1 MSDHSCPVVRVSKR
15 PHPNADSLSLVDVL
29 GFTVAVRTADWRDG
43 DLGAYIPPDSVVD
56 SSRPEFAFLAG
67 HERIKVKKL
76 RGVYSQGLLIPAPE
90 GLGVGA
96 DAADALG
103 VIHYEPKVGGGQT
116 TGGEAKP
123 APPGAGPTY
132 DVENYR
138 RNKNILVWSE
148 RVVITEKI
156 HGANARYL
164 FVDGEVQIGSKGE
177 WKKGDDNL
185 WARALK
191 NTPGIAAWCEAH
203 PGRTLYGEIYGPVQD
218 LKYGKKDVA
227 FAAFDAFESGIWM
240 SWPGLV
246 ASCAA
251 YGVPMVPLL
260 FEGPLEDGVESY
272 AEGRSTIPGADHV
285 REGCVVRPYRDRFTY
300 RGERVHLKIVGNGYM
315 EKA

>member
-1 MSDHSCPVVRVSKR
+1 MSDHSCPVVRVQKR

-76 RGVYSQGLLIPAPE
+76 RGVYSQGLLMPAPE
-90 GLGVGA
+90 GLGIGA
-96 DAADALG
+96 DAAETLG
-103 VIHYEPKVGGGQT
+103 IIHYEPKIHAFS

-138 RNKNILVWSE
+138 RNKNLFVWSE
-148 RVVITEKI
+148 QVIITEKI

-164 FVDGEVQIGSKGE
+164 FADDQMHVGSRTE
-177 WKKGDDNL
+177 WKKNGSNI
-185 WARALK
+185 WTRALAA
-191 NTPGIAAWCEAH
+191 TPGIAAWCEAH
-203 PGRTLYGEIYGPVQD
+203 PGATLYGEVYGQVQD
-218 LKYGKKDVA
+218 LKYGRTDVA
-227 FAAFDAFESGIWM
+227 FAAFDAIQFGIWM
-240 SWPGLV
+240 AWQNLV
-246 ASCAA
+246 ASC
-251 YGVPMVPLL
+251 YDHNVPLVPVL
-260 FEGPLEDGVESY
+260 YAGPFPDGVEEY
-272 AEGRSTIPGADHV
+272 AEGKSTIPGANHV
-285 REGCVVRPYRDRFTY
+285 REGCCIRPLRERVTY